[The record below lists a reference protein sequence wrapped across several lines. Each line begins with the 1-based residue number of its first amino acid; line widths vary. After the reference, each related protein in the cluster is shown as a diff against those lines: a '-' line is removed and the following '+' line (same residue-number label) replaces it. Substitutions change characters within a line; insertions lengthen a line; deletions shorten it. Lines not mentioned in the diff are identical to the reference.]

1 LENGMRAARGIGPG
15 LLLFTLVLSGCDRT
29 PTDPSLDTSDALL
42 VEPAIRTSVYAQS
55 STSLSQL
62 FRKAAI
68 KVLLDHGRDG
78 QRRVLASW
86 RGLNEQADV
95 ALKTGDRHTAE
106 SRIAALRAEEIT
118 IVLRV
123 LGDRVA
129 ERTARTVGASLAQA
143 QVRLSAAEGKGSNV
157 GRARLQA
164 ERVDALLFQAGA
176 AVRAGDEAR
185 ALDLATEAS
194 DALDGVVHFLIS
206 LDRIAGV
213 ETLFPEVVASVRRER
228 GGVAARALTAKLEQ
242 LNVETGL
249 ALRRG
254 NRDRSR
260 EYLELARREQIRI
273 VLDALGASAVHRLT
287 EQVDAAAIATRKEIA
302 ARSEPLTTDRIVRM
316 LNEAAD
322 LNKRARRAAGTG
334 DFATALDLASHAA
347 GLLNAAQHVL
357 PR

>member
-1 LENGMRAARGIGPG
+1 MRVERGFGLG
-15 LLLFTLVLSGCDRT
+15 LLLITLVLSGCDRT
-29 PTDPSLDTSDALL
+29 PTDPSHDPSGALL
-42 VEPAIRTSVYAQS
+42 LEPALRTSVYAPS

-62 FRKAAI
+62 FRKAAT
-68 KVLLDHGRDG
+68 KVMLDHGRDA

-86 RGLNEQADV
+86 RGLNEQAEV
-95 ALKTGDRHTAE
+95 ALRTGDRHTAE

-143 QVRLSAAEGKGSNV
+143 RLRMSAAQGKGSNV
-157 GRARLQA
+157 GRARQQA
-164 ERVDALLFQAGA
+164 ERVDALLFQAEA
-176 AVRAGDEAR
+176 AVRAGQSTR

-194 DALDGVVHFLIS
+194 DALDAVVHFLIS

-213 ETLFPEVVASVRRER
+213 ETLFPEVVASLRRER
-228 GGVAARALTAKLEQ
+228 GSAAAAALTGRLEQ
-242 LNVETGL
+242 LNAETGL

-260 EYLELARREQIRI
+260 QYLELARREQIRI
-273 VLDALGASAVHRLT
+273 VLDGLGSSVVNLLT
-287 EQVDAAAIATRKEIA
+287 DQVDAATIATRKEIA
-302 ARSEPLTTDRIVRM
+302 ARAEPLTTDRIGRM

-322 LNKRARRAAGTG
+322 LNGRARRAAGTG
-334 DFATALDLASHAA
+334 DVATALDLASHAA
-347 GLLNAAQHVL
+347 GLVNAAQHLL